1 MKPLA
6 TIGDAVLHGGPAW
19 RADLRA
25 NGIARRPPPSS
36 ERLSQP
42 DRGLIEQPG
51 ERDEPRPRPAPRSA
65 LDELLEE
72 EQRERELPASVT
84 SVCREPQPTEEREE
98 EVPRAAAR
106 KKRVAHS
113 EEVQRKA
120 AERVLALNTRGA
132 SKKVADELGVHQSNV
147 SNWVQKW
154 GPAIRRES
162 DKTLVSAPSSAPITR
177 VVSKAD
183 AGAADQA
190 AKNLVDMLGAYITAA
205 IDARVEQRVN
215 EAIAERMKRLL

>member
-51 ERDEPRPRPAPRSA
+51 EREEPKRAPPKDIDMFPPPAQQT
-65 LDELLEE
+65 LVKLE
-72 EQRERELPASVT
+72 RATLAGEREQQEMAPKK
-84 SVCREPQPTEEREE
+84 E
-98 EVPRAAAR
+98 R
-106 KKRVAHS
+106 KKRMIVD
-113 EEVQRKA
+113 
-120 AERVLALNTRGA
+120 GA
-132 SKKVADELGVHQSNV
+132 VRRA
-147 SNWVQKW
+147 
-154 GPAIRRES
+154 AIRRVMVDGEIGRS
-162 DKTLVSAPSSAPITR
+162 VGRDLGVSLNTVSGWVFQWRKEHGNRPPPDVGSKTLVSAPSS
-177 VVSKAD
+177 V
-183 AGAADQA
+183 GAVDQA